1 MLNKFIGEYSQHWGC
16 FVFAIFGVE
25 RHTFQN

>member
-1 MLNKFIGEYSQHWGC
+1 MLNKFIGEYSNTGC
-16 FVFAIFGVE
+16 FVFAIFGIE

>member
-1 MLNKFIGEYSQHWGC
+1 MWNKFIGEYSNTVF
-16 FVFAIFGVE
+16 FVFAIFGME